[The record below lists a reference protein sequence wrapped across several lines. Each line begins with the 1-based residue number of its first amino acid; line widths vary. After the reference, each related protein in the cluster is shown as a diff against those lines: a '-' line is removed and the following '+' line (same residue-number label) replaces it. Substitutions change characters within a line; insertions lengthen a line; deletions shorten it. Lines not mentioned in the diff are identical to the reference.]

1 MGVLD
6 KVKAAA
12 GRATTKAQ
20 EGVATVQTKRKLT
33 QAYGELG
40 QTTYELVQSGELTH
54 PRLSPTV
61 ERISTVKAQLEREER
76 AERPPPGRHLNLRR
90 SRPCS
95 GTSASSRLRRKPGPL
110 PHDVRVELTASRMEE
125 VAAEQVDVEPAR
137 YVDQPGMRCRRAGS
151 ARSQSAPI
159 DAATRSITRRVGG
172 TTKRRDA
179 AARPIS
185 APAITSPG

>member
-40 QTTYELVQSGELTH
+40 QTAYELVQSGELTH

-61 ERISTVKAQLEREER
+61 ERIRTLKAQLEPEQEVGGS
-76 AERPPPGRHLNLRR
+76 PP
-90 SRPCS
+90 
-95 GTSASSRLRRKPGPL
+95 SAS
-110 PHDVRVELTASRMEE
+110 EE
-125 VAAEQVDVEPAR
+125 PPATPR
-137 YVDQPGMRCRRAGS
+137 
-151 ARSQSAPI
+151 
-159 DAATRSITRRVGG
+159 
-172 TTKRRDA
+172 
-179 AARPIS
+179 
-185 APAITSPG
+185 

>member
-1 MGVLD
+1 MGVVE

-61 ERISTVKAQLEREER
+61 ERIDAVKSQLEREER
-76 AERPPPGRHLNLRR
+76 AEGPPP
-90 SRPCS
+90 
-95 GTSASSRLRRKPGPL
+95 
-110 PHDVRVELTASRMEE
+110 V
-125 VAAEQVDVEPAR
+125 PA
-137 YVDQPGMRCRRAGS
+137 
-151 ARSQSAPI
+151 SAPGTPP
-159 DAATRSITRRVGG
+159 DAPPPPPR
-172 TTKRRDA
+172 
-179 AARPIS
+179 
-185 APAITSPG
+185 